1 MGLKLNNNQYTIDT
15 IGDVSVNTTI
25 PKGST
30 ILALDTGIIW
40 YSDGNTLFEITEDV
54 EKNIISQ
61 ITGLELITDEGANTS
76 YRLTNVPAS
85 DRDAFSGSIGYNVD
99 LSSNDD
105 RYTNTWTYGAEGNFG
120 FVAGSNNYI
129 SGENSTAFGGGNQI
143 IATSFNA
150 ASTVMGIY
158 NVINNYSYGNIVN
171 GFRNI
176 VGVPTNNGA
185 SGLVYHST
193 ALGAYN
199 SMPQGRGTAMI
210 GMGLLGSSSYTTIV
224 GAGNVDLTAIPAT
237 NASSSFLNSAS
248 NPAFIV
254 GIGTI
259 DTTVG
264 GGGVDTPTITRANG
278 FSVMRTGD
286 VDLPALTDTLIDA
299 AADTSAVTKGW
310 VNNNLPTSPT
320 GLEALDEGNGV
331 GWRLIGQDADN
342 YGNIGLNAVDL
353 SNSTSASSTTGA
365 VGISTF
371 AQGEDH
377 QIDAGYSAAFGWNNK
392 ILYAGGNSG
401 SGNFATGFNNT
412 MYEWTWTNINSG
424 YLNKLGTSGSTGGNT
439 PVSYQSGTLG
449 YFNNSYAGK
458 GSFLI
463 GAGLL
468 HGGAHCTVVGA
479 ANVDITNTVADQ
491 FFPPDND
498 LLNPAFIVG
507 TGDVDR
513 TIDTAPVL
521 TRRNGFVVLRN
532 GVVTAPEETTAL
544 IDAEVTGRV
553 LVTKEWV
560 ESKVSMRTKVS
571 LTASQIKS
579 LGTVPVDV
587 IAASGVG
594 TYIKVTG
601 LEFRQNYGTVPFD
614 TLTKLYLRS
623 SSKTVANPMIGNFAD
638 VFTGTASNIFG
649 SFGPDDLAEYVEN
662 EKVVIQSD
670 LDSALGDSTIDLY
683 ITYQIITL

>member
-1 MGLKLNNNQYTIDT
+1 MASITSYVPIKELTNEALFIVADT
-15 IGDVSVNTTI
+15 SEETFPTRSITATRFANYV
-25 PKGST
+25 
-30 ILALDTGIIW
+30 AL
-40 YSDGNTLFEITEDV
+40 
-54 EKNIISQ
+54 Q
-61 ITGLELITDEGANTS
+61 IEGGVATGLENLNAPYDATTATWRLIGRDKA
-76 YRLTNVPAS
+76 YYLTPGIS
-85 DRDAFSGSIGYNVD
+85 NVD
-99 LSSNDD
+99 FSYNDD
-105 RYTNTWTYGAEGNFG
+105 QVEGVFG
-120 FVAGSNNYI
+120 LTG
-129 SGENSTAFGGGNQI
+129 GNSVAFGGYHNSDADGSYLYGYYQTVKKGSFAYGAYITGNNN
-143 IATSFNA
+143 TLNDYHYEMTVGGYLNTV
-150 ASTVMGIY
+150 STVG
-158 NVINNYSYGNIVN
+158 
-171 GFRNI
+171 
-176 VGVPTNNGA
+176 NNG
-185 SGLVYHST
+185 SGGIMYYGAVI
-193 ALGAYN
+193 GAYN
-199 SMPQGRGTAMI
+199 SMPSGRASFMFGAGLI
-210 GMGLLGSSSYTTIV
+210 GESAYTTIV
-224 GAGNVDLTAIPAT
+224 GAANVDLTAQR
-237 NASSSFLNSAS
+237 ASSYSAFDNNRN

-254 GIGTI
+254 GVGDVNIGA
-259 DTTVG
+259 
-264 GGGVDTPTITRANG
+264 GGVENPTFVRRNG
-278 FSVMRTGD
+278 FVVKRTGD
-286 VDLPALTDTLIDA
+286 ANFPELSTTMIDA
-299 AADTSAVTKGW
+299 ANDDSAVTKGW
-310 VNNNLPTSPT
+310 VVDNAGGS
-320 GLEALDEGNGV
+320 GLEAIDEGNGV
-331 GWRLIGQDADN
+331 GWRLIGRDADN

-365 VGISTF
+365 VGTLTF
-371 AQGEDH
+371 AQGENH

-392 ILYAGGNSG
+392 LLYAGGNSG

-491 FFPPDND
+491 YYPPDND

-513 TIDTAPVL
+513 NIDTAPVF

-532 GVVTAPEETTAL
+532 GVVTAPEETIAL

-560 ESKVSMRTKVS
+560 ESKVSVLRTKVS

-579 LGTVPVDV
+579 LGTIPVDV

-601 LEFRQNYGTVPFD
+601 LEFKQNYGTAPFAN
-614 TLTKLYLRS
+614 LTTIYLRS
-623 SSKTVANPMIGNFAD
+623 SSKTAANPMIGNFAD
-638 VFTGTASNIFG
+638 VFTGTVSNIFG

-670 LDSALGDSTIDLY
+670 ADSATGDSTIDLY
-683 ITYQIITL
+683 ISYQIITL